1 VPLSHVLTYAPSI
14 HSHSALI
21 SKPWLEITQ
30 KFFEH
35 VV

>member
-1 VPLSHVLTYAPSI
+1 VPFGHVLTYPPSI
-14 HSHSALI
+14 HSHPALI

-30 KFFEH
+30 DSFRQ